1 MKITSEISDTTDS
14 SESVVEEE
22 WSDSIENLPL
32 ELSSEETK
40 IYKM

>member
-22 WSDSIENLPL
+22 WSDFIGNLPL